1 MTDKMVSQLKFAIT
15 HFALTATNMDET
27 NEIRPRLSLK
37 HTEIVTGLY
46 TSLEIFRPLCTYYQL
61 LLIPWYNHKYCFVT
75 NVDFLMWSTSLFRFS
90 TNWVV

>member
-1 MTDKMVSQLKFAIT
+1 MENPLDNDCAHFGPRWSIITIIKDQIKEKDEQRHIMTDKMISQLKFVIT

-46 TSLEIFRPLCTYYQL
+46 H
-61 LLIPWYNHKYCFVT
+61 NH
-75 NVDFLMWSTSLFRFS
+75 
-90 TNWVV
+90 